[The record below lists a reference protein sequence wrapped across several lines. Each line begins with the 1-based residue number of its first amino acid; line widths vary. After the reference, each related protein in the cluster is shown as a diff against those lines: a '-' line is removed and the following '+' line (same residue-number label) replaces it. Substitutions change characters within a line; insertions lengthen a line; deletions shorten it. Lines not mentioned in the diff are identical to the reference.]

1 MCAVEHPAEPTP
13 AELVRSVLAAAR
25 SLTLR
30 TGGHRV
36 DLVGLHA
43 LPAPDRLLLTVP
55 AGSHLAEEVAVTPEG
70 TLAAAVGFTDV
81 APVAVPDRVRARV
94 RLDGRLSRDGEDPS
108 AYRFVTASAVL
119 EHDGRTSEVEPDE
132 LARAEPDPI
141 AETEA
146 EILIHLSG
154 AHADAIESLAR
165 LVAPRLLNAVTRVD
179 PLRLDRYGIVLRL
192 QRATGRHDVRL
203 PFPTPLCGP
212 AEGVVQLRSLLTR
225 ARACPRR
232 SRR

>member
-1 MCAVEHPAEPTP
+1 MCAAEHPAEPTP

-55 AGSHLAEEVAVTPEG
+55 AESRPAEEIAATPAG
-70 TLAAAVGFTDV
+70 TLAAAVEFTDV

-94 RLDGRLSRDGEDPS
+94 RLGGRLSRDGEDPS

-119 EHDGRTSEVEPDE
+119 EHDVRPRRGGRP
-132 LARAEPDPI
+132 AAFPPDP
-141 AETEA
+141 
-146 EILIHLSG
+146 
-154 AHADAIESLAR
+154 R
-165 LVAPRLLNAVTRVD
+165 PRL
-179 PLRLDRYGIVLRL
+179 PSS
-192 QRATGRHDVRL
+192 L
-203 PFPTPLCGP
+203 PPVNPIRPPSVSHG
-212 AEGVVQLRSLLTR
+212 
-225 ARACPRR
+225 
-232 SRR
+232 